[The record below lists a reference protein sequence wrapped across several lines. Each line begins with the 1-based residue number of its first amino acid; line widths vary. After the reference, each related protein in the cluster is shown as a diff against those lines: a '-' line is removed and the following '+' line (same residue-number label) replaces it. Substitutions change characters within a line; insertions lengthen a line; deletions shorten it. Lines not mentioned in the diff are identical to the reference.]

1 MLELIQVTETPA
13 MKVDKASEVIEKY
26 STKRFLSKGALRE
39 KSRQRSALGMIKN
52 EKIHN
57 S

>member
-1 MLELIQVTETPA
+1 

-52 EKIHN
+52 EKMHN
-57 S
+57 SLR